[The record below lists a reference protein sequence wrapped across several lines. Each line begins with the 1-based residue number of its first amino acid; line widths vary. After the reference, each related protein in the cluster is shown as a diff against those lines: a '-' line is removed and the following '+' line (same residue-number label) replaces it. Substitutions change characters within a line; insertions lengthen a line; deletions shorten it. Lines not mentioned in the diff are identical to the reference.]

1 MLVEQFHVKNQ
12 FLITTD
18 EGEYFQSYNTI
29 IAFIDNAGKI
39 TLDED
44 SWNYSVTTSKY
55 RNKFTGLTTQ
65 ETKKKI
71 ESGEIQL
78 RDLNA

>member
-1 MLVEQFHVKNQ
+1 MLVEQFHTKNQ
-12 FLITTD
+12 FIIHVESGT
-18 EGEYFQSYNTI
+18 YFQSYNTI
-29 IAFIDNAGKI
+29 IAFIDNEGKI

-44 SWNYSVTTSKY
+44 NWDYSMTTSKY

-71 ESGEIQL
+71 KAGLIQL

>member
-1 MLVEQFHVKNQ
+1 MKVEQFHVKNQ

-18 EGEYFQSYNTI
+18 EGVYFQSYYTI
-29 IAFIDNAGKI
+29 VAFIDNEGNI

-44 SWNYSVTTSKY
+44 KWDYSVTTSKY

-78 RDLNA
+78 RDLNK

>member
-12 FLITTD
+12 FLIHAESGT
-18 EGEYFQSYNTI
+18 YFQSYNTI
-29 IAFIDNAGKI
+29 IAFIDNDGKI
-39 TLDED
+39 TLDKD
-44 SWNYSVTTSKY
+44 KWDYSVTTSKY

-65 ETKKKI
+65 ETKKMI

-78 RDLNA
+78 VDLNK

>member
-1 MLVEQFHVKNQ
+1 MKVEQFHVKNQ
-12 FLITTD
+12 FIIHTESGT
-18 EGEYFQSYNTI
+18 YFQSYNTI
-29 IAFIDNAGKI
+29 IAFIDNEGKI

-44 SWNYSVTTSKY
+44 KWDYSVTTSKY

-78 RDLNA
+78 VDLNG

>member
-1 MLVEQFHVKNQ
+1 MRVEQFQVKNQ
-12 FLITTD
+12 SLIHAESGT
-18 EGEYFQSYNTI
+18 YFQSYNTI
-29 IAFIDNAGKI
+29 IAFIDINGKI

-44 SWNYSVTTSKY
+44 KWDYSVTTSKY

-78 RDLNA
+78 VDLNV

>member
-12 FLITTD
+12 FLIHA
-18 EGEYFQSYNTI
+18 ESGVYFQSYNTI
-29 IAFIDNAGKI
+29 IAFIDNEGKI

-44 SWNYSVTTSKY
+44 KWDYSVTTSKY

-65 ETKKKI
+65 ETKSKI
-71 ESGEIQL
+71 KYGLIQL
-78 RDLNA
+78 SDLNK

>member
-1 MLVEQFHVKNQ
+1 MKVEQFHVKNQ

-18 EGEYFQSYNTI
+18 EGVYFQSYNTI
-29 IAFIDNAGKI
+29 IAFIDNKGKI

-44 SWNYSVTTSKY
+44 SWDYSVTTSKY

-65 ETKKKI
+65 ETKKNI

>member
-1 MLVEQFHVKNQ
+1 MEVEQFHVKNQ
-12 FLITTD
+12 FLINTD

-29 IAFIDNAGKI
+29 IAFIDNEGKI
-39 TLDED
+39 TLDKD
-44 SWNYSVTTSKY
+44 AWDYSVTTSKY

-71 ESGEIQL
+71 EVGEIQL
-78 RDLNA
+78 RDLNK

>member
-1 MLVEQFHVKNQ
+1 MRVEQFHVKNQ
-12 FLITTD
+12 FLIHA
-18 EGEYFQSYNTI
+18 ESGVYFQSYNTI
-29 IAFIDNAGKI
+29 IAFIDNEGKI
-39 TLDED
+39 TLDVD
-44 SWNYSVTTSKY
+44 KWDYSSTTSKY

-78 RDLNA
+78 VDLNK

>member
-1 MLVEQFHVKNQ
+1 MRVEQFHTKNQ
-12 FLITTD
+12 FLIHV
-18 EGEYFQSYNTI
+18 EFGVYFQSYNTI
-29 IAFIDNAGKI
+29 IAFIDNEGKI

-44 SWNYSVTTSKY
+44 KWDYSVTTSKY
-55 RNKFTGLTTQ
+55 RNKFTGLTTK

-78 RDLNA
+78 VDLNK